1 MAVAFDTLKAFRR
14 LQAAGFDEAKADV
27 LVSIFAED
35 ISASLATKSDVA
47 ATRAEIA
54 DTAEQLRAEIAS
66 TAEQLRAEVAGTEER
81 LRTEIASTEDR
92 LRAEIARTEQR
103 LTIRMGA
110 MVGGGVALVLTA
122 LGIVTGLILSAI

>member
-1 MAVAFDTLKAFRR
+1 MAVAFNTLQASRR

-47 ATRAEIA
+47 ATRTEIASTEERLRAEIVN
-54 DTAEQLRAEIAS
+54 TEERLRAEIAS
-66 TAEQLRAEVAGTEER
+66 TEE
-81 LRTEIASTEDR
+81 R